1 MSSNEM
7 GMGEGTLTKAA
18 GLVSEAKQ
26 DFDRLSGKL
35 EGQITALQG
44 KWAGA
49 GGQAFFTLHRAWTEK
64 QKVIVNALNEFE
76 NSLVGTEK
84 DAMSTDDTQA
94 TNYSR
99 NLNRLGG

>member
-18 GLVSEAKQ
+18 GLVAEAKQ

-35 EGQITALQG
+35 EGQIAALQG

-64 QKVIVNALNEFE
+64 QKVIVSALNEFE
-76 NSLVGTEK
+76 GALVGTEK
-84 DAMSTDDTQA
+84 DAMGTDDAQA